1 MKIMAHSAAFF
12 NTEERRGNGYSRGF
26 RECGNGVECSTFRR
40 GAILFRSM
48 SEDFQKQEFR
58 LQGVG
63 CSPGVVHG
71 KAFVFLQRS
80 IEEVPCY
87 KIGESDREKEV
98 RRFEKALEETRKQ
111 IASLAEDV
119 RARGASA
126 EADIFDAH
134 LLVLDDPAV
143 VGETLKAMA
152 ATGLNAEHCFN
163 STARR
168 YIEFF
173 VGLDDSYLKERVS
186 DIRDVTQRV
195 LKNLLGISLQG
206 ASERFS
212 QRIIVAEDLTPSE
225 TTMFERSS
233 VLALLTDMGNRT
245 SHAAIVARGMGI
257 PAVVGLRNP
266 PRRIAQDDDILV
278 DGEKGIGYI
287 NPAPKPLACYSTI
300 SRQRSRLAAVI
311 EKEIGMPDVTRDGK
325 KFHLE
330 ANISC
335 AADAEAV
342 KRYRLENVGLFR
354 SEGVFL
360 RCDRFPSEELQFEE
374 YRGVVEALPK
384 TSSVIVR
391 TVDIGGD
398 KLISSSLLTNEENPF
413 MGFRAIRFCLEF
425 RDIFKD
431 QLRAILRASAY
442 GNMKIMFPMISSVEE
457 VVAAKE
463 ILEEAKDELRAR
475 GEKFDENISVGAMIE
490 IPAAAVIAEDIAEEA
505 DFLSIGTNDLTQYT
519 LAVDRGNEKISHLY
533 NPYHPAVLK
542 LIYYTVKSAHRKRIP
557 CAVCGEIAGEPAFA
571 PLLAGMGVDA
581 LSMTAS
587 SAPKIRY
594 ILRHADSASMQKLA
608 RDVLTEPEPKNIQE
622 RMTLFVNSVLPDDFS
637 EPSTLS

>member
-1 MKIMAHSAAFF
+1 
-12 NTEERRGNGYSRGF
+12 
-26 RECGNGVECSTFRR
+26 
-40 GAILFRSM
+40 
-48 SEDFQKQEFR
+48 
-58 LQGVG
+58 
-63 CSPGVVHG
+63 
-71 KAFVFLQRS
+71 
-80 IEEVPCY
+80 
-87 KIGESDREKEV
+87 
-98 RRFEKALEETRKQ
+98 
-111 IASLAEDV
+111 
-119 RARGASA
+119 
-126 EADIFDAH
+126 
-134 LLVLDDPAV
+134 
-143 VGETLKAMA
+143 
-152 ATGLNAEHCFN
+152 
-163 STARR
+163 
-168 YIEFF
+168 
-173 VGLDDSYLKERVS
+173 
-186 DIRDVTQRV
+186 
-195 LKNLLGISLQG
+195 
-206 ASERFS
+206 
-212 QRIIVAEDLTPSE
+212 
-225 TTMFERSS
+225 
-233 VLALLTDMGNRT
+233 
-245 SHAAIVARGMGI
+245 
-257 PAVVGLRNP
+257 
-266 PRRIAQDDDILV
+266 
-278 DGEKGIGYI
+278 
-287 NPAPKPLACYSTI
+287 
-300 SRQRSRLAAVI
+300 
-311 EKEIGMPDVTRDGK
+311 
-325 KFHLE
+325 
-330 ANISC
+330 
-335 AADAEAV
+335 
-342 KRYRLENVGLFR
+342 
-354 SEGVFL
+354 
-360 RCDRFPSEELQFEE
+360 
-374 YRGVVEALPK
+374 
-384 TSSVIVR
+384 
-391 TVDIGGD
+391 
-398 KLISSSLLTNEENPF
+398 